1 VTDSVSP
8 QGNLRD
14 YQTQSENHFAKRVL
28 RMKNFIIWAILI
40 VAVGYGGSKLYMHN
54 EVSKTMDLVVLQ
66 MSPFANVEYDGVAST
81 LSGEL
86 TIEGVRVRIDGYSD
100 YMTIDRIG
108 IDTPSFFSLLSLTDL
123 STSGPDA
130 MPEYIGFLIEGLR
143 IPADADYYGD
153 FYEFSLAA
161 LGAENAESVSAECTG
176 KYGFSPAAL
185 SGLGYRDQVI
195 SMSMTLRDEETR
207 YSIDMDVSMAD
218 MWDIDASVD
227 LEGNMI
233 AEMMQGMAY
242 QPRLRSLHVEYT
254 DRSLNGRVARYC
266 EQRGLSAADVLRAQ
280 IDSFQL
286 VGEMYGIEFDQYI
299 IDPYKEFLLGKSTL
313 VVTAQPTNPIAFSQ
327 IDLYAP
333 SDVPALLNLAAVAR

>member
-1 VTDSVSP
+1 
-8 QGNLRD
+8 
-14 YQTQSENHFAKRVL
+14 
-28 RMKNFIIWAILI
+28 MKNFIIWAIL
-40 VAVGYGGSKLYMHN
+40 VAVLGYGGAKLYMHN
-54 EVSKTMDLVVLQ
+54 EVGKMMDLVVLQ
-66 MSPFANVEYDGVAST
+66 MAPFANVEYDGVAST

-86 TIEGVRVRIDGYSD
+86 TAEGVRVRIDGYSD
-100 YMTIDRIG
+100 DMTIDRIG
-108 IDTPSFFSLLSLTDL
+108 IDTPSFLSLLSLTDL
-123 STSGPDA
+123 SSKGPDA

-143 IPADADYYGD
+143 IPADADYYSD
-153 FYEFSLAA
+153 FYEFSLTERD
-161 LGAENAESVSAECTG
+161 AENATSVSAECTG

-185 SGLGYRDQVI
+185 SGLGYQDQVM

-218 MWDIDASVD
+218 MWDVDASID

-233 AEMMQGMAY
+233 AEMSKGMAY
-242 QPRLRSLHVEYT
+242 QPRLRSMHIEFT
-254 DRSLNGRVARYC
+254 DRSLNGRVSRYC

-280 IDSFQL
+280 IDSFRL
-286 VGEMYGIEFDQYI
+286 IGEMYGIEFDQYI

-313 VVTAQPTNPIAFSQ
+313 VVTAQPTNPVAFSQ